1 MLKTGNEYVTNLPL
15 QMLIYFNVFFSPLWF
30 ITSIVMLQA
39 KFNNLSE
46 LYQIVLISVY
56 IVYTLIEIV
65 RLYLGFVGNLMERVP
80 ELAGFWLLTIL
91 LQFPLILLLVINDG
105 AILLPLERAVH
116 IVKALFVFSEVI
128 VGYLAIRVMVN
139 YQVCEEDLRL
149 HPQQVGGL
157 DEQTGL
163 PIIVEIDESKY
174 FHRKYHRGQWREG
187 HWLGG
192 GIYLHDVIVHD
203 QHLVDPNIHTNNI
216 KNTWMRAKRKLRRQF
231 GMSEDLFLSYLAC
244 GTAWMLMEQKTTIK
258 SGAISSAM
266 RLNHNQVYFSDM

>member
-1 MLKTGNEYVTNLPL
+1 MDATFRKTMTSVTDLLFPVSKAARDPQQHQMLKTGNEYVTNLPL

-139 YQVCEEDLRL
+139 YQV
-149 HPQQVGGL
+149 
-157 DEQTGL
+157 T
-163 PIIVEIDESKY
+163 
-174 FHRKYHRGQWREG
+174 KYHLQ
-187 HWLGG
+187 
-192 GIYLHDVIVHD
+192 
-203 QHLVDPNIHTNNI
+203 
-216 KNTWMRAKRKLRRQF
+216 QF
-231 GMSEDLFLSYLAC
+231 TDLEQLDDGYWPESRY
-244 GTAWMLMEQKTTIK
+244 TA
-258 SGAISSAM
+258 
-266 RLNHNQVYFSDM
+266 